1 MGIEALQ
8 LSSQAVVL
16 PQEERVHAGQLQ
28 HLTRTGVTW
37 QGHTWHRSGNVTLG
51 SAHRG
56 IFRCLDICVVRKW
69 ITNTEEEKET
79 KDWPAPDWTGHS
91 CAENR
96 REVGKVSVKGWE
108 HQLKKLNTRRCS
120 PGSHIRDIWSHSSR
134 EKCK

>member
-1 MGIEALQ
+1 MNPVRLQAEPGQVDGSWYLDHGSQDLSCLLVEPLIIPVGIEALQ

-56 IFRCLDICVVRKW
+56 IFRCLDICVVKKMDNKHR
-69 ITNTEEEKET
+69 
-79 KDWPAPDWTGHS
+79 G
-91 CAENR
+91 
-96 REVGKVSVKGWE
+96 REGNQGLGSTRLDRS
-108 HQLKKLNTRRCS
+108 QLC
-120 PGSHIRDIWSHSSR
+120 
-134 EKCK
+134 